1 MCKKRNAMRVGL
13 MCVGYNMKHGLSLL
27 RESVTFHPLQADE
40 MPVKRAFLAVKRGLL
55 LGF

>member
-1 MCKKRNAMRVGL
+1 MRVGL
-13 MCVGYNMKHGLSLL
+13 MCVGYNMKRGLSLL